1 MLNLNIIP
9 DEEIV
14 ININESYI
22 SILEEA
28 GEDCVARVLLQEDGG
43 YGVMLPTKINLENKT
58 ATFILPEQLCIFLP
72 GETYI
77 CKLECI
83 LESQLI
89 MPFLSEAMIF
99 PRNLSAAIDSES
111 NDVETEEDNSDII
124 TKEKDIEYSDIE
136 SLLNIIAPKQE
147 EKIKKTNIED
157 IIKNLDVD
165 FVKQAIWAKENAQQK
180 QQSMVSMPVS
190 VPVPVPV
197 PYSKER
203 VLLKNK
209 MKNILLNMIK

>member
-1 MLNLNIIP
+1 MININIVP

-14 ININESYI
+14 IDINDNYI
-22 SILEEA
+22 GVLEEA
-28 GEDCVARVLLQEDGG
+28 GEDCIARILLQEDGG
-43 YGVMLPTKINLENKT
+43 YGVILPTKINLETKT

-89 MPFLSEAMIF
+89 MPFFSEAIILTRL
-99 PRNLSAAIDSES
+99 PSVIADDES
-111 NDVETEEDNSDII
+111 NAEETKDNNSAIPS
-124 TKEKDIEYSDIE
+124 KEKDIEYSEIE
-136 SLLNIIAPKQE
+136 SLLDIIAPKQE
-147 EKIKKTNIED
+147 EKIKKTNLED

-165 FVKQAIWAKENAQQK
+165 FIKQALWAKEQAQQN
-180 QQSMVSMPVS
+180 QNSMPS
-190 VPVPVPV
+190 PPA

-203 VLLKNK
+203 VLLKSK